1 MVPPIEAL
9 FLTAIVSNL
18 TFCVKKI
25 NCIKKIICNPIK
37 ISRGWIMIRFTPDFL
52 ENFLAVVRKYMQLRG
67 GLTQKDLSEQMNVG
81 ISTMSRFLNLKTSNV
96 DEQLVANIIATLGIP
111 LHEIIDGVEEE
122 STETFKRLVQFY
134 KEQKPSDQGTTEETR
149 TTETKRTNATIN
161 VGGKKQTMPFGE
173 QGGPGVTRTDLSIRE
188 KLETLS
194 PRQKAYLNDFLN
206 LDVND
211 RDLIVDLGD
220 AIFRYFRQRNVQF

>member
-1 MVPPIEAL
+1 
-9 FLTAIVSNL
+9 
-18 TFCVKKI
+18 
-25 NCIKKIICNPIK
+25 
-37 ISRGWIMIRFTPDFL
+37 MIRFNPDFL

-67 GLTQKDLSEQMNVG
+67 GLTQKDLSEMMNVG

-96 DEQLVANIIATLGIP
+96 DEQLVANIIATLNIP
-111 LHEIIDGVEEE
+111 LHEVIDGVEED

-134 KEQKPSDQGTTEETR
+134 KDQKKTDERPVEEELTGTRPTDAR
-149 TTETKRTNATIN
+149 LKTTASIN
-161 VGGKKQTMPFGE
+161 VAGKKQNMPFGE
-173 QGGPGVTRTDLSIRE
+173 NPLGQGKTEVSIRE

-194 PRQKAYLNDFLN
+194 PRQRAYLNDFLN

-220 AIFRYFRQRNVQF
+220 TIFRYFRQRNIQF

>member
-1 MVPPIEAL
+1 
-9 FLTAIVSNL
+9 
-18 TFCVKKI
+18 
-25 NCIKKIICNPIK
+25 
-37 ISRGWIMIRFTPDFL
+37 MIRFNPEFL

-67 GLTQKDLSEQMNVG
+67 GLAQKDLAEMMNVG
-81 ISTMSRFLNLKTSNV
+81 ISTMSRFLNLKTSTV
-96 DEQLVANIIATLGIP
+96 DEQLVANLMATLGIP
-111 LHEIIDGVEEE
+111 IHEVIDWIHED
-122 STETFKRLVQFY
+122 STDTFKRLVQFY
-134 KEQKPSDQGTTEETR
+134 KEQKNAEQKPTDFAQEFKTTDTR
-149 TTETKRTNATIN
+149 TKTNATIS
-161 VGGKKQTMPFGE
+161 VAGKKQQMPFGE
-173 QGGPGVTRTDLSIRE
+173 IPSSGRGDVTIRE

>member
-1 MVPPIEAL
+1 
-9 FLTAIVSNL
+9 
-18 TFCVKKI
+18 
-25 NCIKKIICNPIK
+25 
-37 ISRGWIMIRFTPDFL
+37 MIRFSTDFL

-67 GLTQKDLSEQMNVG
+67 GLTQKDLSEMMNVG

-96 DEQLVANIIATLGIP
+96 DEQLVANIIATLNIP

-134 KEQKPSDQGTTEETR
+134 KDQKTTEQKVSDEPTRPIDNRTKTT
-149 TTETKRTNATIN
+149 ATIN
-161 VGGKKQTMPFGE
+161 VGGKKQSMSFGE
-173 QGGPGVTRTDLSIRE
+173 ANSATTARTDVSLRE

-194 PRQKAYLNDFLN
+194 PSQKRYIHDFLN

-220 AIFRYFRQRNVQF
+220 AIFKYFRQRNVEF

>member
-1 MVPPIEAL
+1 
-9 FLTAIVSNL
+9 
-18 TFCVKKI
+18 
-25 NCIKKIICNPIK
+25 
-37 ISRGWIMIRFTPDFL
+37 MIRFSTDFL

-67 GLTQKDLSEQMNVG
+67 GLTQKDLSEMMNVG
-81 ISTMSRFLNLKTSNV
+81 ISTMSRFLNLKTSSV

-134 KEQKPSDQGTTEETR
+134 KEQKPAEQKPEAQPETR
-149 TTETKRTNATIN
+149 TKTSATIN
-161 VGGKKQTMPFGE
+161 VGGKKQQMPFGE
-173 QGGPGVTRTDLSIRE
+173 TPVSNTRTDISIRE

-220 AIFRYFRQRNVQF
+220 AIFKYFRQRNMEF

>member
-1 MVPPIEAL
+1 
-9 FLTAIVSNL
+9 
-18 TFCVKKI
+18 
-25 NCIKKIICNPIK
+25 
-37 ISRGWIMIRFTPDFL
+37 MIRFNPDFL

-96 DEQLVANIIATLGIP
+96 DEQLVANIIATLNIP
-111 LHEIIDGVEEE
+111 LHEIIDGVDEE

-134 KEQKPSDQGTTEETR
+134 KDQKTSDQPQGDDSYKGTDAKVKTQ
-149 TTETKRTNATIN
+149 ATIN
-161 VGGKKQTMPFGE
+161 VGGKKQNVSFGE
-173 QGGPGVTRTDLSIRE
+173 NILGGGQKTEITIRE

-194 PRQKAYLNDFLN
+194 PRQKAYLTDFLN
-206 LDVND
+206 LDVAD

-220 AIFRYFRQRNVQF
+220 AIFRYFRSRNVEF

>member
-1 MVPPIEAL
+1 
-9 FLTAIVSNL
+9 
-18 TFCVKKI
+18 
-25 NCIKKIICNPIK
+25 
-37 ISRGWIMIRFTPDFL
+37 MIRFSSDFL

-67 GLTQKDLSEQMNVG
+67 GLTQKDLSEMMNVG

-111 LHEIIDGVEEE
+111 LHEIIDGIEEE

-134 KEQKPSDQGTTEETR
+134 KDQKSSDQKGEPEPFSQQ
-149 TTETKRTNATIN
+149 ETKKTNATIN
-161 VGGKKQTMPFGE
+161 VGGRKQSMHFGE
-173 QGGPGVTRTDLSIRE
+173 STSTTTTKTDISLRD

-194 PRQKAYLNDFLN
+194 PRQKAYLTDFLN

-211 RDLIVDLGD
+211 RDLVVDLGD
-220 AIFRYFRQRNVQF
+220 AIFKYFRQRNIQF

>member
-1 MVPPIEAL
+1 
-9 FLTAIVSNL
+9 
-18 TFCVKKI
+18 
-25 NCIKKIICNPIK
+25 
-37 ISRGWIMIRFTPDFL
+37 MIRFNPDFL

-67 GLTQKDLSEQMNVG
+67 GLAQKDLAEMMNVG
-81 ISTMSRFLNLKTSNV
+81 ISTMSRFLNLKTSTV

-111 LHEIIDGVEEE
+111 LHEVIDGVHED
-122 STETFKRLVQFY
+122 STDTFKRLVQFY
-134 KEQKPSDQGTTEETR
+134 KEQKSSEQKNGEESVFVKQTDAK
-149 TTETKRTNATIN
+149 TKTNATIN
-161 VGGKKQTMPFGE
+161 IGGKKQQMPFGE
-173 QGGPGVTRTDLSIRE
+173 LNTGQTRTDVTIRE

>member
-1 MVPPIEAL
+1 
-9 FLTAIVSNL
+9 
-18 TFCVKKI
+18 
-25 NCIKKIICNPIK
+25 
-37 ISRGWIMIRFTPDFL
+37 MIRFNPEFL

-96 DEQLVANIIATLGIP
+96 DEQLVANIIATLNIP

-122 STETFKRLVQFY
+122 STENFKRLVQYY
-134 KEQKPSDQGTTEETR
+134 KDLKTSDQPVGDDSYKGTDAKQR
-149 TTETKRTNATIN
+149 TQATIN
-161 VGGKKQTMPFGE
+161 VGGKKQNISFGE
-173 QGGPGVTRTDLSIRE
+173 NILGGSQKTEITIRE

-194 PRQKAYLNDFLN
+194 PRQKAYLTDFLN
-206 LDVND
+206 LDVSD

-220 AIFRYFRQRNVQF
+220 AIFRYFRSRNVEF

>member
-1 MVPPIEAL
+1 
-9 FLTAIVSNL
+9 
-18 TFCVKKI
+18 
-25 NCIKKIICNPIK
+25 
-37 ISRGWIMIRFTPDFL
+37 MIRFSPDFL

-67 GLTQKDLSEQMNVG
+67 GLTQKDLSEMMNVG

-111 LHEIIDGVEEE
+111 LHEIIDGVEED
-122 STETFKRLVQFY
+122 STDTFKRLVQFY
-134 KEQKPSDQGTTEETR
+134 KEQKPSDEESKEEASRPEARMKTQ
-149 TTETKRTNATIN
+149 ATIN
-161 VGGKKQTMPFGE
+161 VGGRKQSMPFGE
-173 QGGPGVTRTDLSIRE
+173 TGALGATKTDVTIRE

-220 AIFRYFRQRNVQF
+220 AIFRYFRQRNVEF

>member
-1 MVPPIEAL
+1 VHFDCLRQEKELHQGI
-9 FLTAIVSNL
+9 FLQSD
-18 TFCVKKI
+18 KE
-25 NCIKKIICNPIK
+25 IK
-37 ISRGWIMIRFTPDFL
+37 GVDMIRFSTDFL

-81 ISTMSRFLNLKTSNV
+81 ISTMSRFLNLKTSSV

-111 LHEIIDGVEEE
+111 LHEVIDGVEED

-134 KEQKPSDQGTTEETR
+134 KDQKTAEQKSDDFEARPQ
-149 TTETKRTNATIN
+149 ETKIKTNATIN
-161 VGGKKQTMPFGE
+161 VGGRKQQMPFGE
-173 QGGPGVTRTDLSIRE
+173 PNPSVTRTDVSIRE

>member
-1 MVPPIEAL
+1 
-9 FLTAIVSNL
+9 
-18 TFCVKKI
+18 
-25 NCIKKIICNPIK
+25 
-37 ISRGWIMIRFTPDFL
+37 MIRFSTDFL

-67 GLTQKDLSEQMNVG
+67 GLTQKDLSEMMNVG

-134 KEQKPSDQGTTEETR
+134 KDQKTADQHTSEVAPAKPNETR
-149 TTETKRTNATIN
+149 QKTTATIN
-161 VGGKKQTMPFGE
+161 VGGKKQSMPFGE
-173 QGGPGVTRTDLSIRE
+173 SGASTRTDISIRE

-220 AIFRYFRQRNVQF
+220 AIFRYFRQRNMEF

>member
-1 MVPPIEAL
+1 MAPPIEAL
-9 FLTAIVSNL
+9 FLTAIVCNL
-18 TFCVKKI
+18 TFCVKKE
-25 NCIKKIICNPIK
+25 NCIKKLFCNPIR
-37 ISRGWIMIRFTPDFL
+37 ISRGWTMIRFSPDFL

-81 ISTMSRFLNLKTSNV
+81 ISTMSRFLNLKTSSV
-96 DEQLVANIIATLGIP
+96 DEQLVANIIATLNIP

-122 STETFKRLVQFY
+122 STDTFKRLVQFY
-134 KEQKPSDQGTTEETR
+134 KEQKPSEEKPEPQTETR
-149 TTETKRTNATIN
+149 KTNATIN
-161 VGGKKQTMPFGE
+161 VGGKKQQMPFGE
-173 QGGPGVTRTDLSIRE
+173 AGKTQVTRTELSMKE

-194 PRQKAYLNDFLN
+194 PRQRAYLNDFLN

-220 AIFRYFRQRNVQF
+220 AIFRYFRQRNIEF

>member
-1 MVPPIEAL
+1 M
-9 FLTAIVSNL
+9 
-18 TFCVKKI
+18 
-25 NCIKKIICNPIK
+25 
-37 ISRGWIMIRFTPDFL
+37 ISFSQDFL

-67 GLTQKDLSEQMNVG
+67 GLTQKDLSETMNVG

-111 LHEIIDGVEEE
+111 LHEVIDGVEED

-134 KEQKPSDQGTTEETR
+134 KDQKSSDQKVGGDEEA
-149 TTETKRTNATIN
+149 KVKTNATIN
-161 VGGKKQTMPFGE
+161 VGGRKQQMPFGE
-173 QGGPGVTRTDLSIRE
+173 TIAQPTRTDVTIRE

-220 AIFRYFRQRNVQF
+220 AIFRYFRQRNVEF

>member
-1 MVPPIEAL
+1 
-9 FLTAIVSNL
+9 
-18 TFCVKKI
+18 
-25 NCIKKIICNPIK
+25 
-37 ISRGWIMIRFTPDFL
+37 MIRFTPDFL

-96 DEQLVANIIATLGIP
+96 DEQLVANIIATLNIP

-134 KEQKPSDQGTTEETR
+134 KDQKTSDQPAGDDSYKGTDAKQR
-149 TTETKRTNATIN
+149 TQATIN
-161 VGGKKQTMPFGE
+161 VGGKKQNVSFGE
-173 QGGPGVTRTDLSIRE
+173 NILGGGQKTEITIRE

-194 PRQKAYLNDFLN
+194 PRQKAYLTDFLN
-206 LDVND
+206 LDVAD

-220 AIFRYFRQRNVQF
+220 AIFRYFRSRNVEF